1 LLAQSSVFR
10 NETKQWLLAFLSTG
24 LYSCLALLVHMVL
37 SPAAWV
43 KMKFDDMQVGQLI
56 WVGPHRVNNGDVHGI
71 FLITEKTKNWI
82 MMQATDHLLN
92 DHWTRI
98 PRPRWMQN
106 RNYCRMRWDFDF
118 GHLDSRRLA

>member
-1 LLAQSSVFR
+1 
-10 NETKQWLLAFLSTG
+10 
-24 LYSCLALLVHMVL
+24 MVL

-43 KMKFDDMQVGQLI
+43 KMKFNDMQVGQLI

-71 FLITEKTKNWI
+71 FLITEKTENWI
-82 MMQATDHLLN
+82 MMQATDHLFRN
-92 DHWTRI
+92 HWTRV
-98 PRPRWMQN
+98 PRWMQN